1 MLRRSVNPKQSL
13 PRNPRQME
21 GLALL
26 GLTVLMAFLVI
37 VLVAVVVIASWVRQS
52 GKEQL
57 TRRTLKALAGALI
70 VYNQTTG
77 EFPPTVAS
85 STQLLDRL
93 NSVPPARQA
102 LQAMPP
108 HVFRTTTGGK
118 EILDAWARPL
128 TYVFDPA
135 AKRPELISKGPDA
148 EDPADDLYARGLRSK
163 F

>member
-1 MLRRSVNPKQSL
+1 MFQRAANPEQSL
-13 PRNPRQME
+13 PRNPRQTE

-26 GLTVLMAFLVI
+26 GLTALMAFLVI
-37 VLVAVVVIASWVRQS
+37 VLVAVVVVASWVRQS

-57 TRRTLKALAGALI
+57 TRRTLNALAGALI
-70 VYNQTTG
+70 AYNQATG

-85 STQLLDRL
+85 SAQLLDHL
-93 NSVPPARQA
+93 NSVPPARKA

-108 HVFRTTTGGK
+108 HVFRTTTSGK

-128 TYVFDPA
+128 SYVFDPA
-135 AKRPELISKGPDA
+135 AKRPELISKGSDA
-148 EDPADDLYARGLRSK
+148 EDPADDLYAQGLRSK